1 MDKEKKRILDEI
13 VKYAIEAK
21 PYLNTR
27 DGNASI
33 SIGKINYYD
42 DDLLVINKIVRM
54 LELGLIDEKE
64 YYRLMELYYD
74 YTALEEQLDYIYFS
88 RQYGEECEI
97 DDQTER
103 EMHKLCSE
111 KEAELEKYQL
121 LSWYVEPS
129 YLMDSSIKLVFSKEK

>member
-13 VKYAIEAK
+13 VEYAIEAK

-27 DGNASI
+27 DGNAGI

-88 RQYGEECEI
+88 RQHGKECEI
-97 DDQTER
+97 DDQTEH
-103 EMHKLCSE
+103 EMHKLCIE